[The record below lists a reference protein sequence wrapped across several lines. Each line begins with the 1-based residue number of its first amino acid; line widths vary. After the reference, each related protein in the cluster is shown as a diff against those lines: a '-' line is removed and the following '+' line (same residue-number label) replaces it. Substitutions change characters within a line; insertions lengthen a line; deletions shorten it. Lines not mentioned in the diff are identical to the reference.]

1 MPLHPCLFLIY
12 YFQFG
17 SRHKTQPPS
26 PPIMQMK
33 ASPHAH
39 LHRRFILLAFISAI
53 WSGAIKH
60 TNAFSV
66 HHRTNARRTISSSS
80 SVSQLFSSN
89 TDGETSSQDL
99 LPKQEQEYSPPT
111 IIPEQATNI
120 KVIYESNNILAI
132 DKPPHISHHNSAEG
146 EMGIVSC
153 VRHLQQQQKI
163 TYQGRIYSV
172 HRLDKVTS
180 GILLFAK
187 SSQVA
192 HELSEAFK
200 NKNVTKYYVAL
211 TNKKAKKKKQG
222 WVKGDMVQSRRK
234 TWKLM
239 NTFDNP
245 ASTRFFTAGLGNCR
259 LGLQDGWVGELE
271 QNCVNVDGN
280 GQDDNDKQDE
290 RSLLLPKTM
299 ILFRPH
305 TGKTHQLRVAAK
317 SLGMPILGD
326 QTYSDAIEA
335 KSMKRAYLH
344 ALALHVVLNGE
355 TVVIYNPP
363 TLWFQSIDSDA
374 AEGKGKAEGNG
385 LEDILDGLMAKHC
398 ENDKMME
405 EIVV

>member
-1 MPLHPCLFLIY
+1 
-12 YFQFG
+12 
-17 SRHKTQPPS
+17 
-26 PPIMQMK
+26 
-33 ASPHAH
+33 
-39 LHRRFILLAFISAI
+39 
-53 WSGAIKH
+53 
-60 TNAFSV
+60 
-66 HHRTNARRTISSSS
+66 
-80 SVSQLFSSN
+80 
-89 TDGETSSQDL
+89 
-99 LPKQEQEYSPPT
+99 
-111 IIPEQATNI
+111 
-120 KVIYESNNILAI
+120 
-132 DKPPHISHHNSAEG
+132 
-146 EMGIVSC
+146 
-153 VRHLQQQQKI
+153 
-163 TYQGRIYSV
+163 
-172 HRLDKVTS
+172 LDKVTS

-245 ASTRFFTAGLGNCR
+245 ASTRFFTAGLGNCH
-259 LGLQDGWVGELE
+259 LELQDGWECESE
-271 QNCVNVDGN
+271 QNCANDDN
-280 GQDDNDKQDE
+280 GQDDKQDE
-290 RSLLLPKTM
+290 RLSLLPKTM